1 MYKRRSVQEKQAELK
16 AIQLD
21 VEQQVD
27 HYLMHPELILEFIQ
41 FGQQFH
47 QYSLR
52 NRLLM
57 NKQMRQAS
65 FVASFNDWKQKG
77 YQVNK
82 GEKALKILRPVFRYE
97 FQDENGEWLEQKYAS
112 IHQKRQMEQGQLTTR
127 KQLIGTAT
135 TSVFDISQ
143 TNVPIEDYPRYV
155 KRHFISE
162 TDRSFEDYIRG
173 CHLFAQKHQL
183 KVTQERL
190 GALTGGYYQ
199 YGTQRIA
206 LNQHLENEKV
216 FGTLV
221 HELAHSQLHPDQD
234 SELSHEAKEIQA
246 QGVSAIVLQ
255 YYGQEPYDYSLDY
268 LKSYGE
274 RLTKEERTQLLSDT
288 LQTCFEITQT
298 IDEYIEHKVHYQSIR
313 QTYALSEEHFN
324 DYLVKQL
331 YDVGEDE
338 QKRQALLKKHLQS
351 QSLEDRTASL
361 TYALNQSKTNF
372 QTADKHTLE
381 VNQNTTDSSYTIIT
395 DTNNVQSFNGQTEL
409 VDYLVQHSATVTQQA
424 PVIETARL
432 QHVRTQHH
440 ERSR

>member
-1 MYKRRSVQEKQAELK
+1 MYKKRTVQEKQEELK
-16 AIQLD
+16 RIQQAIEHQ
-21 VEQQVD
+21 VE
-27 HYLMHPELILEFIQ
+27 HYFVNPEMIVEFIQ

-52 NRLLM
+52 NRLLI
-57 NKQMRQAS
+57 NKQMSHAS
-65 FVASFNDWKQKG
+65 FVASFNEWKQKG

-97 FQDENGEWLEQKYAS
+97 FQDENGEWMEQKYAS

-143 TNVPIEDYPRYV
+143 TTVPIEDYPRYV

-173 CHLFAQKHQL
+173 CHLFAHKHQL
-183 KVTQERL
+183 MISQERL
-190 GALTGGYYQ
+190 GSFTGGYYQ

-206 LNQHLENEKV
+206 LNQHLENEKI

-221 HELAHSQLHPDQD
+221 HELAHSQLHPNQE

-255 YYGQEPYDYSLDY
+255 YYGQQPYDYSLDY

-274 RLTKEERTQLLSDT
+274 RLTKEERTQLLNDT
-288 LQTCFEITQT
+288 LQTCFDITQT
-298 IDEYIEHKVHYQSIR
+298 IDEYIEHKVHYQTLR

-324 DYLVKQL
+324 DYFVKQL
-331 YDVGEDE
+331 YDLGEDE
-338 QKRQALLKKHLQS
+338 NKRHKLIQRQIQS
-351 QSLEDRTASL
+351 QSVEMRTASI
-361 TYALNQSKTNF
+361 TYALNQSKTHF
-372 QTADKHTLE
+372 ETADKQSIE
-381 VNQNTTDSSYTIIT
+381 VKQNASDNSYTITT
-395 DTNNVQSFNGQTEL
+395 DANVVQPFN
-409 VDYLVQHSATVTQQA
+409 TQQA
-424 PVIETARL
+424 VVAYLVNQSAIATQQPPVIEQTKQ
-432 QHVRTQHH
+432 QHIRTQHY
-440 ERSR
+440 ERSL